1 MPTVSSVTKFFPSAK
16 EGFTTTLASTIGSG
30 AATVPLNSITGY
42 TNGDTVVMVIEPSN
56 ATNKQ
61 AFTGVVDTAGVQLTG
76 VVWTEGTNTTHT
88 TGSTVVDYVT
98 ATHMAMVTK
107 GLLVSHNQDGTL
119 KTSAV
124 SSSTMLASNVVTPA
138 KLSSNVQLGWEDG
151 LLPAVSSV
159 AANGNHSYN
168 VTFASTVAALL
179 SPGMRLR
186 TTRTV
191 AAPTQ
196 CTSLNGT
203 TQFYSR
209 ASGSVAGMTFTDD
222 FTVSAW
228 VKMTSYANGGIASR
242 FNGTSGWYL
251 YITSSGQV
259 QLGGANGG
267 AGNVSLVQSYQSI
280 PLNKWVH
287 VSANLDMSAFATN
300 TDGGATGSCITIDG
314 INVPASVS
322 RSGTNPTAIIQAG
335 NLEIGSINGG
345 TSPFPGKIAQVAI
358 YNTKI
363 TNATNLASMNQT
375 LTGSETSLIS
385 AYSFNNSI
393 NDLNANANNLTANGS
408 AVATNADSPFGG
420 QADGTISSTLD
431 YAIVTK
437 VATTVATVQVP
448 EGCTIPTTGGVTS
461 ADMSAWKAPY
471 LFPTST
477 RKWELETIL
486 NSTSIVT
493 GSIASA
499 WGAFTGSDYTF
510 PVGVWKQRSA
520 LKITGI
526 NTVAAAFTLQ
536 TQWDTA
542 TPTVNRPGQHVKR
555 ATTATGFD
563 TDTHRHHE
571 TIELSAQTTYRLY
584 GEILAGS
591 GTQTAALETYGSPLT
606 LENAYL

>member
-1 MPTVSSVTKFFPSAK
+1 LATATPNLTVQNWF
-16 EGFTTTLASTIGSG
+16 ETTLTSSISSTDTTIALNAVPTGTEGYLIIEPDSSTNREVIYYTSKTSG
-30 AATVPLNSITGY
+30 AVILPSLATGR
-42 TNGDTVVMVIEPSN
+42 
-56 ATNKQ
+56 
-61 AFTGVVDTAGVQLTG
+61 GVDGTTAIS
-76 VVWTEGTNTTHT
+76 HAS
-88 TGSTVVDYVT
+88 GSTVRMEIT
-98 ATHMAMVTK
+98 SSFWKA
-107 GLLVSHNQDGTL
+107 LQDGSALNAGALGSTPFANGWV
-119 KTSAV
+119 TSA
-124 SSSTMLASNVVTPA
+124 
-138 KLSSNVQLGWEDG
+138 
-151 LLPAVSSV
+151 LPAVSSV
-159 AANGNHSYN
+159 AANGNRSYN
-168 VTFASTVAALL
+168 VTFASTVAATL
-179 SPGMRLR
+179 SPGQRIR

-363 TNATNLASMNQT
+363 TNATILASMNQT
-375 LTGSETSLIS
+375 LSGSETSLIS

-448 EGCTIPTTGGVTS
+448 EGCTIPTTGGVSS
-461 ADMSAWKAPY
+461 ADMSAWKVPY
-471 LFPTST
+471 QFPAQEGKWFVETKINSDTSSYGAKTAATWFDTIFAITVPIGEWTTDTRVGVQTNGVSAVRSPEVALSTST
-477 RKWELETIL
+477 SSVSDPSLTALCGKSV
-486 NSTSIVT
+486 STDVGGQGVIRE
-493 GSIASA
+493 
-499 WGAFTGSDYTF
+499 
-510 PVGVWKQRSA
+510 PVS
-520 LKITGI
+520 
-526 NTVAAAFTLQ
+526 
-536 TQWDTA
+536 
-542 TPTVNRPGQHVKR
+542 
-555 ATTATGFD
+555 
-563 TDTHRHHE
+563 
-571 TIELSAQTTYRLY
+571 LSAQTTYHLLATDGSNNTTNFYVLGSINANSQSTIKFRL
-584 GEILAGS
+584 
-591 GTQTAALETYGSPLT
+591 
-606 LENAYL
+606 AYL